1 MFAFKNASRVVNDK
15 AALQERLKDV
25 PSLVVDG
32 LLSRF
37 TETSRDNNQCVQSCF
52 RFQDHADTVA
62 ISSTKM
68 TPQTETM
75 LLAYMFALCLRVDD
89 YATDTT
95 LIAKDLSMAVT
106 KYVSVCGRYFTFSR
120 CAVAPGS
127 ILYLNP

>member
-1 MFAFKNASRVVNDK
+1 MFAFKNASRLVNDK
-15 AALQERLKDV
+15 TALQERLKDV

-52 RFQDHADTVA
+52 RFQHHTDTVA